1 MIRDID
7 VSTLRDTVSRLL
19 VECNY
24 NIPADVLQALRD
36 AAAREESPLA
46 RRTLEQLIRN
56 YEIAATERV
65 PVGQDSGLAVVML
78 EVGQDVH
85 WVGGSLQEAIY
96 DGIREG
102 TRSGYLRWSVTGD
115 PTRLLKTAGGDTP
128 GVIHVDIVPGADVR
142 ITVASKGFGAENMS
156 ALKMFVPADGVAAIK
171 QFVHETV
178 DRAGANACPPIIVG
192 VGVGGTFEV
201 AALLAKKAV
210 LRPVDVRHPR
220 ADLCELE
227 GELLDQVNGLGIGAQ
242 GLGGIVT
249 ALAVNVEVFP
259 THIAGLPVAVSSRS
273 TEAAERPALAGRA
286 RVVQSDRVVMSG
298 TLIPTVEE
306 RLPSIQGVRPFAAGS
321 VPAKPWGSVRRKCH
335 TILARVTDAFEART
349 FTFNTSIAG
358 IMELVN
364 TLREAGIP
372 EDPVAKAVTR
382 EALETTVHM
391 ISPFAPHIAE
401 ELWRSLGHD
410 GPTLFRVPW
419 PEVDAKALEVDSV
432 EIAIQVNGKVRA
444 RSTVA
449 KGLSEEQVFAL
460 AGELDPIR
468 SQTEGKQVVFK
479 KWVPDKLLNIV
490 VR

>member
-36 AAAREESPLA
+36 AAGREESPLA

-65 PVGQDSGLAVVML
+65 PVCQDSGLAVVML

-96 DGIREG
+96 DGIRDG

-171 QFVHETV
+171 QFVLETV

-227 GELLDQVNGLGIGAQ
+227 GELLVQVNGLGIGAQ

-259 THIAGLPVAVSSRS
+259 THIAGLPVAVNLGCHS
-273 TEAAERPALAGRA
+273 T
-286 RVVQSDRVVMSG
+286 
-298 TLIPTVEE
+298 
-306 RLPSIQGVRPFAAGS
+306 
-321 VPAKPWGSVRRKCH
+321 RR
-335 TILARVTDAFEART
+335 
-349 FTFNTSIAG
+349 
-358 IMELVN
+358 M
-364 TLREAGIP
+364 
-372 EDPVAKAVTR
+372 
-382 EALETTVHM
+382 
-391 ISPFAPHIAE
+391 
-401 ELWRSLGHD
+401 
-410 GPTLFRVPW
+410 
-419 PEVDAKALEVDSV
+419 
-432 EIAIQVNGKVRA
+432 
-444 RSTVA
+444 STV
-449 KGLSEEQVFAL
+449 L
-460 AGELDPIR
+460 
-468 SQTEGKQVVFK
+468 
-479 KWVPDKLLNIV
+479 
-490 VR
+490 

>member
-24 NIPADVLQALRD
+24 NLPADVLQALRD
-36 AAAREESPLA
+36 AARREESPLA

-65 PVGQDSGLAVVML
+65 PVCQDSGLAVVML

-96 DGIREG
+96 EGIREG

-142 ITVASKGFGAENMS
+142 IIVASKGFGAENMS

-171 QFVHETV
+171 QFVLETV

-259 THIAGLPVAVSSRS
+259 THIAGLPVAVNLGCHS
-273 TEAAERPALAGRA
+273 TRR
-286 RVVQSDRVVMSG
+286 MS
-298 TLIPTVEE
+298 
-306 RLPSIQGVRPFAAGS
+306 
-321 VPAKPWGSVRRKCH
+321 
-335 TILARVTDAFEART
+335 
-349 FTFNTSIAG
+349 
-358 IMELVN
+358 
-364 TLREAGIP
+364 
-372 EDPVAKAVTR
+372 AV
-382 EALETTVHM
+382 L
-391 ISPFAPHIAE
+391 
-401 ELWRSLGHD
+401 
-410 GPTLFRVPW
+410 
-419 PEVDAKALEVDSV
+419 
-432 EIAIQVNGKVRA
+432 
-444 RSTVA
+444 
-449 KGLSEEQVFAL
+449 
-460 AGELDPIR
+460 
-468 SQTEGKQVVFK
+468 
-479 KWVPDKLLNIV
+479 
-490 VR
+490 